1 MADRKKGSGPFF
13 WLATH
18 SFQKKGPDPFF
29 KKRVLT
35 PFFLAAVGLAGCSGN
50 PGPTPADPPR
60 IENAKRVRV
69 LWSASVG
76 GAEGFTFMPALAG
89 GSVYAAARDGTVTRL
104 DEKTGRVGWRTRLD
118 LRLSGGVG
126 ADERTVAVASEEG
139 EVVALDVE
147 KGTVRWRARVSSEVL
162 APPALGAGLVLVRSI
177 DNRVFAFGADDGK
190 RRWVYQRAPS
200 SLVVRTPAGITIS
213 GPLAYAGFPGGKLAA
228 IALENGALR
237 WEASVGAPR
246 GATELE
252 RVADVI
258 GEPAVQE
265 REVCAAAYRSRIA
278 CYDAASGRQLWG
290 RDVASLSGVSL
301 DARYAFVADDRG
313 ALHALDRSN
322 GQSVWKQDKLTHRQL
337 STPLAGGDA
346 VAVGDFEGYVHFLAR
361 ETGNFVAR
369 RSTGGGAVR
378 AALRRLADGVLVQTV
393 DGSLVALAL

>member
-1 MADRKKGSGPFF
+1 MK
-13 WLATH
+13 
-18 SFQKKGPDPFF
+18 F
-29 KKRVLT
+29 KSAILVVGVL
-35 PFFLAAVGLAGCSGN
+35 VNGCSGN

-60 IENAKRVRV
+60 IDNPKRVRV
-69 LWSASVG
+69 VWSASVG
-76 GAEGFTFMPALAG
+76 GADGFTFLPALAG

-104 DEKTGRVGWRTRLD
+104 DEKTGQVRWRTNLEM
-118 LRLSGGVG
+118 RLSGGVG

-139 EVVALDVE
+139 EVAALDVD

-162 APPALGAGLVLVRSI
+162 APPAIGGGLVLVRSI

-237 WEASVGAPR
+237 WEATVAAPK

-252 RVADVI
+252 RVADII

-322 GQSVWKQDKLTHRQL
+322 GQSVWKQDKLAHRQL
-337 STPLAGGDA
+337 STPLAGDDA
-346 VAVGDFEGYVHFLAR
+346 VAVGDFEGYIHFLAR
-361 ETGNFVAR
+361 DTGHFVAR
-369 RSTGGGAVR
+369 RSVGGGAVR
-378 AALRRLADGVLVQTV
+378 AAPRRLASGVLVQTA
-393 DGSLVALAL
+393 DGGLFALAL